1 MNIFVKLH
9 SPLSESTLTC
19 LAQDGNFYLTDPD
32 SPRMP
37 DGVLNVCDND
47 VSHG

>member
-32 SPRMP
+32 SPRMQ
-37 DGVLNVCDND
+37 GVVLNFSDND